1 MSRRLHAYGFL
12 LVFFRHHVAISN
24 GSRDIS
30 HPSCQVSVGHLSA
43 SSDNHEVY
51 LRPLIFLAVY
61 DICVKFRS
69 IRFSSFENMGNCL
82 YITIDTDKPR
92 PCPLPVGGSRPPLTQ
107 CDTCPRKSSLQ
118 MASRSVQPF
127 LHNTRALWSD
137 DRPRHAIISHNIR
150 HCLLMP

>member
-1 MSRRLHAYGFL
+1 MSSRLHAYVFL

-24 GSRDIS
+24 SSRDIS

-61 DICVKFRS
+61 DIRVKFGA

-92 PCPLPVGGSRPPLTQ
+92 PLPVGDRDPPLTQ
-107 CDTCPRKSSLQ
+107 CDTCPHKSFLQ
-118 MASRSVQPF
+118 TASRSVQLF

-137 DRPRHAIISHNIR
+137 DRRRQTDHATRSSLTIYV
-150 HCLLMP
+150 